1 MKRFINVTRAKT
13 IVFALGFSAL
23 TATAAES
30 GQQTPIASTDATNNP
45 LDASAAVAANS
56 SIDPTKKLIR
66 GVFLQAQ
73 TETGQNPPGVASVSV
88 RPPADIPPP
97 TRKGPL
103 SELGDELE
111 KQGFTFGLF
120 FTNGY
125 FTNPTAGIK
134 PGSSMDSPALFM
146 SANADLT
153 KLLGVP
159 NTQLHITEAWEP
171 LSQNNGD
178 YSYKVGSSLA
188 PFPATTTSSNLVK
201 LTLSHDLFD
210 KQLQLEYGRM
220 NLGDDF
226 MVATMCA
233 GCITSTPLITV
244 GVPPF
249 DKSLWGARAS
259 YKLSPHTRLGLGVTE
274 DNYGL
279 FSQSSGW
286 DWTSDTRKGTIWLG
300 NMTYTSDFSDSRYPL
315 NAEVGVYHNTSPY
328 RDDLDNTDGSTQS
341 QNPFGTAV
349 KHDSGTSGFYGQA
362 RKVVWTKANADGIVP
377 PHVAVYGGAFV
388 TPGSGQSFPLELYAG
403 TEYGGFVKGNPAAL
417 VGSTVRY
424 LQLSEGRAL
433 NEQQTSAARGWGD
446 DKVHR
451 DTFTFDVHGQYG
463 LAPGVLAN
471 ASAQYFLNPN
481 RQGPNALVGPTQSG
495 WLFALTFVIDI
506 GRISGLSR

>member
-1 MKRFINVTRAKT
+1 MKRFTNVTRTKT

-23 TATAAES
+23 TATAADS
-30 GQQTPIASTDATNNP
+30 GRQTPIASTDATGSAQ
-45 LDASAAVAANS
+45 DSSASIAADS
-56 SIDPTKKLIR
+56 SIVPVKKIIK

-103 SELGDELE
+103 SELGDKLDE
-111 KQGFTFGLF
+111 QGFTFGLF

-210 KQLQLEYGRM
+210 KQLHLEYGRM

-433 NEQQTSAARGWGD
+433 NEQQTSAASGWGD